1 MKLKIVFGFVAGF
14 FATLLFHQMTLA
26 GLWNTGFA
34 PFPPFQM
41 KPTWPFGI
49 PSMISLAFWG
59 GIWGIA
65 FVLLYRHF
73 PRWLGY
79 WLGALLFGAIAP
91 TLVAL
96 LIVVPL
102 KGGALGGG
110 WQWKLWLTALLVN
123 GSWGIGT
130 ALIYSMLPVRRS

>member
-1 MKLKIVFGFVAGF
+1 MKLRLVLGFVAGF

-41 KPTWPFGI
+41 KPTWPFGV
-49 PSMISLAFWG
+49 PAMLSLAFWG
-59 GIWGIA
+59 GVWGII
-65 FVLLYRHF
+65 FVLLHRQF
-73 PRWLGY
+73 PRGGGY
-79 WLGALLFGAIAP
+79 WLAALLFGAIVP

-96 LIVVPL
+96 LIVLPL
-102 KGGALGGG
+102 KGGALGGD
-110 WQWKLWLTALLVN
+110 WHWKLWVTALLIN

-130 ALIYSMLPVRRS
+130 ALIYSMLPTRK